1 MEVLDI
7 YDENREFTGKT
18 IERNKGKIE
27 LKEGEYV
34 LHVKC
39 WIINKDNKVLL
50 TQRRKDKYN
59 GGMWEPTGGLAI
71 SGETSIQA
79 IKRELYEEI
88 GLEIKENTLE
98 LIDSHR
104 DDRFFRDIYLIKA
117 DLKLENIKFNDREV
131 INAKFVTI
139 EEFKDMIKNNKIN
152 SWNKNFIQ
160 IYEKE
165 VN

>member
-7 YDENREFTGKT
+7 YDENRVFTGKT
-18 IERNKGKIE
+18 MVRDKGRIE

-104 DDRFFRDIYLIKA
+104 DDRFFRDISSGKVQRLMTTSNTEK
-117 DLKLENIKFNDREV
+117 NS
-131 INAKFVTI
+131 VTSSGI
-139 EEFKDMIKNNKIN
+139 II
-152 SWNKNFIQ
+152 
-160 IYEKE
+160 IY
-165 VN
+165 